1 MQEKRTTSN
10 GVSVYS
16 YRLPH
21 LHSFCLR
28 LYLRAG
34 NLYGEEFPGI
44 SHFWEH
50 IVFKNLD
57 RLYGGRLYERL
68 DSLGAVLDACTYRE
82 FIYFSIT
89 AAPKHFAACAE
100 MLVSVLFP
108 LLIGSAEVDR
118 ERLRIKG
125 EIRENDEKN
134 SLQHLAGNTVWS
146 GTPLNGM
153 IAGTQE
159 EVDRIRLKQLRAE
172 ACRLCG
178 TGRLFFYLTG
188 QFAPGHVD
196 GLCERIEALDLAQ
209 TGTEYRNLAPVP
221 QGFCRRDVQVVVKNA
236 GYCSTELHFDI
247 PRIDAAA
254 HPRMDLLYSLL
265 FSGEASRL
273 FMELSERSGL
283 VYSIH
288 ATLEKYSNIG
298 NLYCAYE
305 IRQALLYE
313 SLRIFV
319 QVLRSAKT
327 EIDGRDL
334 AKVLPAYVDNAE
346 MLLDEPEELNWTMAY
361 ESVILEQGFSS
372 IEEYR
377 ARYQSV
383 TPGGLME
390 TAGEI
395 FRPENCVA
403 AFQGRKKDLDVE
415 RVRELLLR
423 L

>member
-1 MQEKRTTSN
+1 MQEKRITAN
-10 GVSVYS
+10 GVTVYS

-34 NLYGEEFPGI
+34 ILYGEEAPGV

-57 RLYGGRLYERL
+57 RLYEGRFYERL
-68 DSLGAVLDACTYRE
+68 DSLGASLDACTYRE
-82 FIYFSIT
+82 FIYFSIS

-100 MLVSVLFP
+100 MLVAVLSP
-108 LLIGSAEVDR
+108 LLVGSAEVDK

-125 EIRENDEKN
+125 EIRESDEKN
-134 SLQHLAGNTVWS
+134 SLNHFAGHTVWS
-146 GTPLNGM
+146 GTPLDGM
-153 IAGTQE
+153 ITGTQE
-159 EVDRIRLKQLRAE
+159 DVDRIRLKQLRAE
-172 ACRLCG
+172 ARKLCG

-188 QFAPGHVD
+188 QFDPGQADV
-196 GLCERIEALDLAQ
+196 LCDRIERLDLAQ
-209 TGTEYRNLAPVP
+209 TGAEYRNQAPVP
-221 QGFCRRDVQVVVKNA
+221 QGFCRRAAQVAVKS
-236 GYCSTELHFDI
+236 GSYCSAELHYDI
-247 PRIDAAA
+247 PRLDASV
-254 HPRMDLLYSLL
+254 HPRIDLLYSLL

-283 VYSIH
+283 VYSFH
-288 ATLEKYSNIG
+288 ATTEKYRNIG

-313 SLRIFV
+313 SLRVFV
-319 QVLRSAKT
+319 QVLQSAKT
-327 EIDGRDL
+327 GIDGRDL
-334 AKVLPAYVDNAE
+334 ARVLPAYVDNAE
-346 MLLDEPEELNWTMAY
+346 MLLDDPEELNWTMAY
-361 ESVILEQGFSS
+361 ESILLEQDFAS

-390 TAGEI
+390 TAAEI

-403 AFQGRKKDLDVE
+403 AFQGRKKDMDIA
-415 RVRELLLR
+415 RIRELLMGL
-423 L
+423 